1 MAGAAVTYNVIQ
13 TRAEAIAEVKRLRAE
28 AVVYFDCEMVH
39 VGNQP
44 QVALVQACAD
54 TGPVCLFDCTSN
66 ISGSGI
72 LDLLKDEKITKV
84 TWRLI
89 CLLFWGGFFLM
100 VLLLLCVRVCVRACV
115 RVRLLFG
122 GLCCYLKQ
130 NNNLVFLNKINTT
143 TAVVAFNITVYLK
156 AFLTYV
162 YGVLRGVI

>member
-44 QVALVQACAD
+44 QIALVQACAD

-89 CLLFWGGFFLM
+89 CLLFCFLFI
-100 VLLLLCVRVCVRACV
+100 VLLLLIRVCVCARA
-115 RVRLLFG
+115 RVCSFVVWWVVLLFKT
-122 GLCCYLKQ
+122 KQ
-130 NNNLVFLNKINTT
+130 
-143 TAVVAFNITVYLK
+143 
-156 AFLTYV
+156 
-162 YGVLRGVI
+162 